1 MSTPSQLQRLA
12 DDISAAVK
20 LAPDGM
26 ERGIRAALREATV
39 GERWL
44 PQERRRA
51 NHERYARHV
60 LYGDP
65 AGRFSILSLVWDHGQ
80 ESPIHGHHTW
90 CAVGVYD
97 GELTETRYRE
107 GFGGRAPVE
116 VGAERRAAGSLS
128 FDPPQS
134 AIHRIA
140 NRSGGIAISL
150 HVYGVAADR
159 ISTGVNRLYGTKA

>member
-1 MSTPSQLQRLA
+1 MSVPTQLQRLA
-12 DDISAAVK
+12 DGIGAALR

-26 ERGIRAALREATV
+26 ERGIRMALREATT

-44 PQERRRA
+44 PPERRRA
-51 NHERYARHV
+51 NHERYARHL

-65 AGRFSILSLVWDHGQ
+65 TGCFSILSLVWDHGQ

-90 CAVGVYD
+90 CAVGIYD
-97 GELTETRYRE
+97 GELVETRYRE
-107 GFGGRAPVE
+107 AAARGMPLE
-116 VGAERRAAGSLS
+116 IGAERRAAGSLS
-128 FDPPQS
+128 FDPPQA

-140 NRSGGIAISL
+140 NSSGAVAISL

-159 ISTGVNRLYGTKA
+159 IATGVNRLYT

>member
-1 MSTPSQLQRLA
+1 MSIPTQLRRLA
-12 DDISAAVK
+12 DGIGAAVG
-20 LAPDGM
+20 LAPGGM
-26 ERGIRAALREATV
+26 EREIRAALQEATT

-44 PQERRRA
+44 PEERRRA
-51 NHERYARHV
+51 NHERYARHL
-60 LYGDP
+60 LYADP
-65 AGRFSILSLVWDHGQ
+65 AGRFSVLSLVWDHGQ

-107 GFGGRAPVE
+107 QDGRAPVATA
-116 VGAERRAAGSLS
+116 AEQRGPGSLS

-140 NRSGGIAISL
+140 NRSGAVAISL
-150 HVYGVAADR
+150 HVYGIAADR
-159 ISTGVNRLYGTKA
+159 VSTGVNRLYSTA

>member
-1 MSTPSQLQRLA
+1 MSIPVQLQRLA
-12 DDISAAVK
+12 DGIGAAVT
-20 LAPDGM
+20 LSPGEM
-26 ERGIRAALREATV
+26 ERAIRAALKEAAA

-44 PQERRRA
+44 PLERRRA
-51 NHERYARHV
+51 NHERYARHL

-65 AGRFSILSLVWDHGQ
+65 GGRFSILSLVWDHGQ

-97 GELTETRYRE
+97 GELTETHYRE
-107 GFGGRAPVE
+107 SGGGGAPIE
-116 VGAERRAAGSLS
+116 IGAQRRGAGSLS

-134 AIHRIA
+134 GIHRIA
-140 NRSGGIAISL
+140 NRGGGVAISL

-159 ISTGVNRLYGTKA
+159 ISTGVNRLYA

>member
-1 MSTPSQLQRLA
+1 MSIPSQLQRLA
-12 DDISAAVK
+12 DGIGAAVG

-26 ERGIRAALREATV
+26 ERRIRAALREASA

-44 PQERRRA
+44 PLERRRA
-51 NHERYARHV
+51 NHERYARHL

-107 GFGGRAPVE
+107 GYGGRAPVE
-116 VGAERRAAGSLS
+116 VGAELRGAGSLS
-128 FDPPQS
+128 FDAPQA

-140 NRSGGIAISL
+140 NRSGGVAISL
-150 HVYGVAADR
+150 HVYGVAPDR
-159 ISTGVNRLYGTKA
+159 ISTGVNRLYPTA

>member
-1 MSTPSQLQRLA
+1 MSIPTQLQRLA
-12 DDISAAVK
+12 DGIGAAMG
-20 LAPDGM
+20 LAPGNM
-26 ERGIRAALREATV
+26 EREIRAALREATA

-44 PQERRRA
+44 PEERRRA
-51 NHERYARHV
+51 NHERYARHL

-65 AGRFSILSLVWDHGQ
+65 AGRFSVLSLVWDHGQ

-107 GFGGRAPVE
+107 QDGGHAPVE
-116 VGAERRAAGSLS
+116 IGAERRGHGSLS

-134 AIHRIA
+134 AIHRIG
-140 NRSGGIAISL
+140 NRSGAVAISL
-150 HVYGVAADR
+150 HVYGVGADR
-159 ISTGVNRLYGTKA
+159 IATGVNQLYPTA

>member
-1 MSTPSQLQRLA
+1 MSVPAQLHQLA
-12 DDISAAVK
+12 SRIGTATGLDPA
-20 LAPDGM
+20 GM
-26 ERGIRAALREATV
+26 EREIRAALQQATT

-44 PQERRRA
+44 PAERRRA
-51 NHERYARHV
+51 NHDRYARHL

-80 ESPIHGHHTW
+80 ESPVHGHHTW

-107 GFGGRAPVE
+107 GYGGRAPVE
-116 VGAERRAAGSLS
+116 IGTERRAAGSLS
-128 FDPPQS
+128 FDPPRS

-140 NRSGGIAISL
+140 NRSGGVAVSL
-150 HVYGVAADR
+150 HVYGVAPDR
-159 ISTGVNRLYGTKA
+159 ISTGVNRVYS

>member
-1 MSTPSQLQRLA
+1 MSVPAQLQRLA
-12 DDISAAVK
+12 DSIGIATGLDSI
-20 LAPDGM
+20 GM
-26 ERGIRAALREATV
+26 ERAIRAALQEATA

-44 PQERRRA
+44 PAERRRA
-51 NHERYARHV
+51 NHERYARHL

-107 GFGGRAPVE
+107 GYGGRAPVE
-116 VGAERRAAGSLS
+116 IGAERRAAGSLS
-128 FDPPQS
+128 FDPPRS

-140 NRSGGIAISL
+140 NRSGGVAISL
-150 HVYGVAADR
+150 HVYGVAPER
-159 ISTGVNRLYGTKA
+159 ISTGVNRVYS

>member
-1 MSTPSQLQRLA
+1 LSVPPQLERLA
-12 DDISAAVK
+12 AHVGAAVT
-20 LAPDGM
+20 LTPDAM
-26 ERGIRAALREATV
+26 AREVTAALRDATATPD
-39 GERWL
+39 WL
-44 PQERRRA
+44 PLERRRA
-51 NHERYARHV
+51 NHERYARHL

-90 CAVGVYD
+90 CAVAVYD

-116 VGAERRAAGSLS
+116 TGAERRTAGSLS

-140 NRSGGIAISL
+140 NRSGGVAVSL
-150 HVYGVAADR
+150 HVYGVAANR
-159 ISTGVNRLYGTKA
+159 ISTGVNRLYPTA

>member
-1 MSTPSQLQRLA
+1 MLPQLEQLA
-12 DDISAAVK
+12 ARVRAAVA
-20 LAPDGM
+20 LAPDAMAREVMG
-26 ERGIRAALREATV
+26 ALHEATATPD
-39 GERWL
+39 WL

-116 VGAERRAAGSLS
+116 IGAERRTSGSLS
-128 FDPPQS
+128 FDPPRS

-140 NRSGGIAISL
+140 NRSGVIAISL
-150 HVYGVAADR
+150 HVYGVAPDR
-159 ISTGVNRLYGTKA
+159 ISTGVNRVFA